1 MRQSILIINQCLEL
15 IPDGAIKND
24 NFNISPVSKL
34 NMSDSMELT
43 ISRFKY
49 YSENINFLKEQTY
62 TSIESP
68 KGEIGVFLLTDGF
81 KLYRC
86 AIRSPGYF
94 HLQGLNLMV
103 KNALLADLVTVIG
116 SQDIVFGEIDR

>member
-1 MRQSILIINQCLEL
+1 M
-15 IPDGAIKND
+15 IPKGEIKVHD
-24 NFNISPVSKL
+24 YNISPVDKFI
-34 NMSDSMELT
+34 MADSMEMT

-49 YSENINFLKEQTY
+49 YSENVNFFKNQSY
-62 TSIESP
+62 TAVESP
-68 KGEIGVFLLTDGF
+68 KGEFGIFFITENF

-94 HLQGLNLMV
+94 HLQALQLLV
-103 KNALLADLVTVIG
+103 KNNLLADLVTVIG